1 MISATSTARSL
12 RSRRSAAASA
22 TAPSERPATRAAPRR
37 RIPYQPTSPATQHQA
52 EDDQALREL
61 LDGDDQCERQSGEE
75 QQQRSGC
82 RELSAGHSIISRR

>member
-1 MISATSTARSL
+1 MISAIS
-12 RSRRSAAASA
+12 
-22 TAPSERPATRAAPRR
+22 TRAVVEEQEERR
-37 RIPYQPTSPATQHQA
+37 RERDRAQREAGDAGCAAPQDPVPADQPRDQHQA

-82 RELSAGHSIISRR
+82 REPSAGHSIISRP